1 MTADITANRGTL
13 LRAATLVRPA
23 LADRGYVPAM
33 THIAFD
39 GEWATAFNDRMA
51 IAVRCDI
58 NVRRLIPGVL
68 LVQGL
73 SAFGGK
79 EVLFHQNT
87 DDSFVLKSGRSKMTL
102 PTLALGA
109 FPFDWPDSTD
119 TQWIDIDVEMV
130 RAIKRCLISVNKDA
144 TQPAQMGVTLDVDEY
159 GHAVFFSTDNGSI
172 SRCECKAKVKL
183 PGDAPIIM
191 PQAFCEQLIDLSA
204 AYNEC
209 PPAMMLGPSWLEVQ
223 WNERAGGQAGP
234 EARLF
239 TAMPVDLDPMD
250 FPKLLR
256 RHCGDLSTIH
266 KRTCTVPDAFDAALS
281 RMLLVMGNETH
292 KRVSVQVNRG
302 TMEMHASSNLGD
314 ADDSLQ
320 IDIDDAG
327 PVPMEAGLVAR
338 GLKHTD
344 HIGINDTV
352 TILVG
357 GEHGEFV
364 HIVAHVRDVK

>member
-1 MTADITANRGTL
+1 MTADITANRGAL
-13 LRAATLVRPA
+13 LKAATLVRPA
-23 LADRGYVPAM
+23 LSDRGYVPAL

-51 IAVRCDI
+51 IAVRCDT
-58 NVRRLIPGVL
+58 NVRRLVPGVL

-79 EVLFHQNT
+79 EVLFHQNS

-102 PTLALGA
+102 PTLPLGA
-109 FPFDWPDSTD
+109 FPFDWPDSRETPY
-119 TQWIDIDVEMV
+119 INIDVEMV

-144 TQPAQMGVTLDVDEY
+144 TQPAQMGVTLDIDDD
-159 GHAVFFSTDNGSI
+159 GHAVFYSTDNGSI

-209 PPAMMLGPSWLEVQ
+209 PPAMMVGPSWLEVQ
-223 WNERAGGQAGP
+223 WNEHEGGAPGP

-256 RHCGDLSTIH
+256 RHCGDLRTLT
-266 KRTCTVPDAFDAALS
+266 KRTCTVPESFDAALS
-281 RMLLVMGNETH
+281 RMLLVLPNETH
-292 KRVSVQVNRG
+292 KRVMVEVDRG
-302 TMEMHASSNLGD
+302 TMTMHASSSLGD
-314 ADDSLQ
+314 ADDSVQ
-320 IDIDDAG
+320 IDIDDVRS
-327 PVPMEAGLVAR
+327 VPMEAGLVAR
-338 GLKHTD
+338 GLKQTD
-344 HIGINDTV
+344 RIGLNDTV
-352 TILVG
+352 TILMG
-357 GEHGEFV
+357 GEHSEFV
-364 HIVAHVRDVK
+364 HIVAHVRDIK